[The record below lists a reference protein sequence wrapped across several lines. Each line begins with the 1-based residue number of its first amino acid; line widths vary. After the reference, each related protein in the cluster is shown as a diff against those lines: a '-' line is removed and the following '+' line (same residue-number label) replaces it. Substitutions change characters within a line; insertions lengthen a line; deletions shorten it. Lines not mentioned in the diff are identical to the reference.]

1 MSRHRVALI
10 IVAGLCLSAC
20 SQQSGTPPQ
29 ATAPA
34 NTSPS
39 PSTPSPDKLLKRISI
54 PDGARDSTA
63 DMRLTVELPG
73 GRRGVLEF
81 RLQRKY
87 SPDSVS
93 TFLQVTAPREQ
104 TDQALLAIERPG
116 KPTEATS
123 YLAGLKK
130 LAKLSSSSTLTFQET
145 KVTVQELLALELG
158 QYTSAE
164 GERATED
171 SQAVVKYK
179 LTAPAGRGLAFPQ
192 ITAWFRE
199 SDMTPVKFELFDER
213 GALQKTAKIE
223 QVTEIEG
230 HQTVMRSAIQDL
242 PQNRTLSL
250 ETRAIK
256 FNQGLNAELF
266 TEEHLMAVING
277 ASRRLLE
284 GK

>member
-20 SQQSGTPPQ
+20 SQKSGAPPQ
-29 ATAPA
+29 ATAPS
-34 NTSPS
+34 NTTPS
-39 PSTPSPDKLLKRISI
+39 PPTPFPDKLLKRISI

-73 GRRGVLEF
+73 GRRGQLEF
-81 RLQRKY
+81 RLQRKF

-158 QYTSAE
+158 QYAGGE

-171 SQAVVKYK
+171 GQSVVKYK
-179 LTAPAGRGLAFPQ
+179 LTAPAGGGLAFPQ

-223 QVTEIEG
+223 QVTEVEG
-230 HQTVMRSAIQDL
+230 HQTVMRSAIQDY
-242 PQNRTLSL
+242 PQNRTLRL

-256 FNQGLNAELF
+256 FNQGLSAELF